1 MRCHRGDKII
11 KMKLTIDKAI
21 FEKFP
26 GVRLGVVVVLGVD
39 NKKSEKILNF
49 LRQEE
54 KAAREKLSNTVISEH
69 EFIAPWREAYRNFGS
84 KPNEF
89 NSSVEALAKRVQK
102 GKGLPDINPL
112 VNLYNALSL
121 KHLLPFGGE
130 DLDKIKGDISLAFA
144 VGTEK
149 GKYIGSDKEDSC
161 YPGEIAYLDDLG
173 FICRRWNWREADRTK
188 LTKETKNV
196 VLVAEALPP
205 ISNVHFK
212 KAIEEL
218 SSLLTENLGGK
229 TSIFYLDQQNQILE
243 IDFVTGTKLAKIEEN
258 APQSK
263 IVAKEKNKNLKQ
275 QKKISKDESRPFEF
289 FSGPAK
295 IIYDQL
301 KKTLQDI
308 GFPET
313 SISLEHPTVESHG
326 DYSSNIALIL
336 FSSNPSFPSRPYS
349 PRQLAE
355 SIIAALSANKELK
368 ETVSKIDVAGPGFIN
383 FNLTQNT
390 LVDELEK
397 IDKKK
402 NKFGS
407 GDSLSG
413 KKIMVE
419 FTDPNPFKEFHIGH
433 LFSNTVGESLS
444 RLFESQNAMVKRAN
458 YQGDVG
464 MHVAKSVWGMI
475 KLADEIPAETV
486 Q

>member
-1 MRCHRGDKII
+1 M
-11 KMKLTIDKAI
+11 L
-21 FEKFP
+21 
-26 GVRLGVVVVLGVD
+26 VVLGVD

-69 EFIAPWREAYRNFGS
+69 EFVAPWREVYRNFGS
-84 KPNEF
+84 KPNEYS
-89 NSSVEALAKRVQK
+89 SSVEALAKRVQK
-102 GKGLPDINPL
+102 DKELPDINPL

-263 IVAKEKNKNLKQ
+263 IVAKEKNKNLNAYLEIYNDINEQVSHAEEMFKNGTATSLTGIPFAI
-275 QKKISKDESRPFEF
+275 KDNILFKGHIASAGSKILGNYTATYE
-289 FSGPAK
+289 GA
-295 IIYDQL
+295 IITEL
-301 KKTLQDI
+301 KKQGVVILGRTNMDEFAMGSSTQTSAFGVTRNPYD
-308 GFPET
+308 ET
-313 SISLEHPTVESHG
+313 RVPGGSSGGSAAALAADMALVALGTETCGSVRQPSSFCGLVGLKPTYG
-326 DYSSNIALIL
+326 AL
-336 FSSNPSFPSRPYS
+336 SRS
-349 PRQLAE
+349 G
-355 SIIAALSANKELK
+355 IIAM
-368 ETVSKIDVAGPGFIN
+368 
-383 FNLTQNT
+383 
-390 LVDELEK
+390 
-397 IDKKK
+397 
-402 NKFGS
+402 GS
-407 GDSLSG
+407 SLDQRAKLNVTFFVNSG
-413 KKIMVE
+413 R
-419 FTDPNPFKEFHIGH
+419 G
-433 LFSNTVGESLS
+433 
-444 RLFESQNAMVKRAN
+444 
-458 YQGDVG
+458 
-464 MHVAKSVWGMI
+464 
-475 KLADEIPAETV
+475 
-486 Q
+486 